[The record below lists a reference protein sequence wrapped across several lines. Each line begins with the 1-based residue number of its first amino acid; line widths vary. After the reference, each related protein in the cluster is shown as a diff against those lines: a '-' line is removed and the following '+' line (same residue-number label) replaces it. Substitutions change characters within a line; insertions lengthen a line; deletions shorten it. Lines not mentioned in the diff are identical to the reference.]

1 MVDGAH
7 IGWLGGLHPKWQQHY
22 QLPSGAVMFELALD
36 PLLEREIPKYS
47 EVTKFPSVRRDLAMV
62 VDETVPAQALIDTM
76 MTARADVINEI
87 ALFDLYRGKGIEQ
100 GRKSLAFL
108 VVMQDTQKTLTDEE
122 ADSAVAGLLSE
133 LAQKHGAV
141 LRS

>member
-1 MVDGAH
+1 
-7 IGWLGGLHPKWQQHY
+7 
-22 QLPSGAVMFELALD
+22 LPSGVVMFELALD

-47 EVTKFPSVRRDLAMV
+47 EVAKFPSVRRDLAVV
-62 VDETVPAQALIDTM
+62 VDETVPVQALIDAM
-76 MTARADVINEI
+76 MVARADVINEI
-87 ALFDLYRGKGIEQ
+87 ALFDQYRGKGIEQ
-100 GRKSLAFL
+100 GKKSLAFL